1 MRKFYVHFFI
11 KLHKLSR
18 LDRWLEDC
26 QYANQGKDAAFLSDA
41 LSIELPSDAARAL
54 SVKIAKP
61 RHCCTIGEAY
71 PSSAVSIEFP
81 VETAKL
87 YLS

>member
-1 MRKFYVHFFI
+1 MKI
-11 KLHKLSR
+11 LCSLLHQVTQTFTLRSMARR
-18 LDRWLEDC
+18 LC